1 MYLERVPPFEINNFV
16 TLWSIYIFG
25 KKWIFLYFNLDSCVF
40 HWIFF
45 WSMCV
50 CWKKNSET
58 ARASR
63 SFGRRKARYNEIAI
77 VVAQFFFFF
86 KYFFSVSYII
96 LAGATSWF
104 RPSTSPIFFHFFPF
118 GSHRVVYLRLEVCLA
133 STHSRMPCQLHF
145 VAENSVQANEMIK
158 RIDIFTWNQISLNLW
173 TRARA
178 CVCVLWFLNTR
189 VNG

>member
-1 MYLERVPPFEINNFV
+1 MGKNEFFFI
-16 TLWSIYIFG
+16 SISIVVFSTEFFFG
-25 KKWIFLYFNLDSCVF
+25 QCVF
-40 HWIFF
+40 
-45 WSMCV
+45 V
-50 CWKKNSET
+50 
-58 ARASR
+58 
-63 SFGRRKARYNEIAI
+63 GRKIVKPPVLHAVSVAEKRDNEIAI

-158 RIDIFTWNQISLNLW
+158 RIDIFYVKSNIFEFVDA
-173 TRARA
+173 RARA
-178 CVCVLWFLNTR
+178 CVCVL
-189 VNG
+189 

>member
-1 MYLERVPPFEINNFV
+1 MKYIYLGTNEFFFI
-16 TLWSIYIFG
+16 SISIVVFSTE
-25 KKWIFLYFNLDSCVF
+25 FFFDQCVF
-40 HWIFF
+40 
-45 WSMCV
+45 V
-50 CWKKNSET
+50 
-58 ARASR
+58 
-63 SFGRRKARYNEIAI
+63 GRKIVKPPVLHAVSIAEKRDNEIAI

-178 CVCVLWFLNTR
+178 HVCVFYDF
-189 VNG
+189 